1 MASDKKLINDCEY
14 PNSINEKEPSAW
26 SAFVEAVKNFL
37 ENKNE
42 VKYKEIVAELRSS
55 LRGVSANI
63 GIKLHI
69 LYPNLDR
76 FSANLGDLSDE

>member
-1 MASDKKLINDCEY
+1 MSIQ
-14 PNSINEKEPSAW
+14 NSINEKESSAW
-26 SAFVEAVKNFL
+26 CAFVEAVKNVL
-37 ENKNE
+37 ENRKA

-63 GIKLHI
+63 SIKLYL

-76 FSANLGDLSDE
+76 FSANLDDLSDEQVRILVKCK

>member
-1 MASDKKLINDCEY
+1 M
-14 PNSINEKEPSAW
+14 
-26 SAFVEAVKNFL
+26 EAVGKFLKNR
-37 ENKNE
+37 KA

-63 GIKLHI
+63 SIKLHI

-76 FSANLGDLSDE
+76 FSANLGDLSDERVRMLVKSK

>member
-1 MASDKKLINDCEY
+1 M
-14 PNSINEKEPSAW
+14 NEKEPSAW
-26 SAFVEAVKNFL
+26 SAFVEAVQNIL

-42 VKYKEIVAELRSS
+42 VKYKDIVAELRSS

-63 GIKLHI
+63 TIKLHL

-76 FSANLGDLSDE
+76 FSANLDDLSDE